1 MILKNK
7 LPEKNMCP
15 MKSQTVY
22 YFMKNCGI
30 KIATV
35 FSVPKNNNHNIHSE
49 EAAREEHVYH
59 EKADGILFHEE
70 LRDKNNYSIFST
82 QEQQPHHSQR
92 RSCSRRTRVPWKGS
106 GILFHEELW
115 DKNNYNIFS
124 TQEQQVYQKQREGTQ
139 FAYINLNPDSELLKD
154 IYLSLGKYRQHASH
168 QASTLINPNTSTRK
182 VDTVLILHPFNLNTN
197 SELLQY
203 ISLSLGE

>member
-22 YFMKNCGI
+22 CFMKNCGI

-35 FSVPKNNNHNIHSE
+35 FSAPKNNNHSE

-59 EKADGILFHEE
+59 EKVDGILFHEE

-82 QEQQPHHSQR
+82 QEQQPQHSQR

-115 DKNNYNIFS
+115 DKS

-154 IYLSLGKYRQHASH
+154 IYLSLGKSRQHASH
-168 QASTLINPNTSTRK
+168 QASTLINPNTSTKK

-197 SELLQY
+197 SDLLQY

>member
-70 LRDKNNYSIFST
+70 LR
-82 QEQQPHHSQR
+82 
-92 RSCSRRTRVPWKGS
+92 
-106 GILFHEELW
+106 